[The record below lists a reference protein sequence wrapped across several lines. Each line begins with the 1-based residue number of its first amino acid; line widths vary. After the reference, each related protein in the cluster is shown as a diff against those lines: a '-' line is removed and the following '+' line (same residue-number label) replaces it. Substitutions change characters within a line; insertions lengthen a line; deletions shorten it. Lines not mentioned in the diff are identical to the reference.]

1 MITGLSGEMQ
11 YSVNGEGLTLK
22 KEQALV
28 INAEQM
34 HFRFSRGK
42 TECDFLCV
50 IIHPAFL
57 CPVPA
62 FEKNFVSPLL
72 RDQRFHYVFLRQE
85 FLWTKTIYEKNP
97 FSIIV
102 YERKKQLRLKFY
114 IPSLKSG
121 NCFLNTFL
129 PVKMQQLKNG
139 KLSGIWPSQRI

>member
-11 YSVNGEGLTLK
+11 YSVNREGLTLK
-22 KEQALV
+22 KGQALV

-34 HFRFSRGK
+34 HFGFSSVK

-50 IIHPAFL
+50 IIHPAFLCPVPAFL

-85 FLWTKTIYEKNP
+85 FLWTKTTYEKNP
-97 FSIIV
+97 FS
-102 YERKKQLRLKFY
+102 L
-114 IPSLKSG
+114 
-121 NCFLNTFL
+121 
-129 PVKMQQLKNG
+129 
-139 KLSGIWPSQRI
+139 